1 MLNLTFPAHRPPRRI
16 VEEIEW
22 VESSDNNDARRVM
35 RYSRCSRAP
44 RQSRLSFVDW
54 KAAGRAG
61 LPVPEDEADNASG
74 QLFAAFQSAWR
85 AMDLSDLPGFEV
97 VGTECKALLFK
108 HFEKLCWIFSS

>member
-1 MLNLTFPAHRPPRRI
+1 
-16 VEEIEW
+16 
-22 VESSDNNDARRVM
+22 M
-35 RYSRCSRAP
+35 RYSRSFGAR

-61 LPVPEDEADNASG
+61 LPVPEDEVDDAAG